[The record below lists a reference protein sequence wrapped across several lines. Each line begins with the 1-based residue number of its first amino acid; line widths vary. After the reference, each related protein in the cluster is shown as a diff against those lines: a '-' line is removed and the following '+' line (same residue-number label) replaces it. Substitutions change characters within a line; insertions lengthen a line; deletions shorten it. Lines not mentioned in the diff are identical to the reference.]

1 MAFCF
6 VSSHFPRYQLS
17 EDKGHVLLSVKAFTT
32 CNTKNFQSA
41 VLKAAPHQSPVSHT
55 MVCTLPPLS
64 FSTVSTRLS
73 TSASPFL
80 PCKQA
85 HQYHFYSFRVSVL
98 MYICFSFSDFPSL
111 CITGSRFIHL
121 TRIDFHSFFLWLS
134 TIPLQIHTTCSLSI
148 YLQMTQ
154 RGGRLKREGI
164 YV

>member
-6 VSSHFPRYQLS
+6 VLSHFPRYQLS

-32 CNTKNFQSA
+32 RNTKNFQSA
-41 VLKAAPHQSPVSHT
+41 VLKIGFSPGTCFTHDGVYTHP
-55 MVCTLPPLS
+55 TLS
-64 FSTVSTRLS
+64 STVSTCLS

-80 PCKQA
+80 PCKQV
-85 HQYHFYSFRVSVL
+85 HQYHFYSFRISVL
-98 MYICFSFSDFPSL
+98 IYICFSFSDFPSL

-134 TIPLQIHTTCSLSI
+134 TIPLQIYTTCSLSI

-154 RGGRLKREGI
+154 RGGRLKREGT